1 MDQMEATDN
10 TTTAAAPAK
19 TCLKR
24 SHVEADTRAK
34 RQRDLE
40 GNGIDTALEHYYE
53 HRMPHTE
60 DEWNHWERMS
70 AKDRTMTDISNLL
83 LNFSLERIEAPEWPD
98 APPLKAP
105 PLAASPQ
112 PQPYDKFPPKVGEV
126 VFGYHLDE
134 VMAVG
139 KRTAL
144 FVCHKDGADT
154 RMIAKVA
161 IEGGFEAL
169 MREMDAYKKLSG
181 CGAALMR
188 DYIRYTCG
196 DCLARCDHSCNG
208 CLIYRWNDWKSD
220 TFRIRWGL
228 VVMERLGPNLL
239 DVMKR
244 FPSGVIEPMDRV
256 YGLAVQ
262 MIDCVER
269 MHSKGWIHCS
279 LKPENLLMDGEP
291 AAGLK
296 AIGLRYSKQYVALR
310 TNGTLAHIPEPAYD
324 HKKFPMGDPN
334 FHSIGYHNG
343 FCRSRRDDME
353 SLGYCI
359 VFMAKGSL
367 PWMSRKHR
375 NPMSAKTI
383 REIGTAM
390 KETSLEELCAGMSFE
405 CPLFVCILNG
415 VLCRLQDCLHV
426 SSNTSKS

>member
-10 TTTAAAPAK
+10 TTTAAK

-60 DEWNHWERMS
+60 DEWNHWERIS
-70 AKDRTMTDISNLL
+70 AKDRTMNDISNLL

-98 APPLKAP
+98 VPPLKAP
-105 PLAASPQ
+105 PLAATP

-134 VMAVG
+134 VVAVG

-169 MREMDAYKKLSG
+169 MREMEAYKKLSG

-188 DYIRYTCG
+188 DYIR
-196 DCLARCDHSCNG
+196 
-208 CLIYRWNDWKSD
+208 WNDWKSD
-220 TFRIRWGL
+220 TFCIRWGL
-228 VVMERLGPNLL
+228 VVLERLGPNLL
-239 DVMKR
+239 DAMKR

-310 TNGTLAHIPEPAYD
+310 TNGTLAHIPEPVYD
-324 HKKFPMGDPN
+324 HKKLPVGDPN
-334 FHSIGYHNG
+334 FHSIGYHNR

-375 NPMSAKTI
+375 NLMSTKTI

-390 KETSLEELCAGMSFE
+390 KETSLEELCAGLSPRFVQYFQIISHYEFE
-405 CPLFVCILNG
+405 DEPNYSGLRQCFRV
-415 VLCRLQDCLHV
+415 
-426 SSNTSKS
+426 